1 MNSFSIVRHF
11 RHARACSQC
20 YQCGGRQS
28 KEVFEQENIFLCQN
42 VKLKS
47 CPSSGPGGSGGAV
60 RQRKGASG
68 GETSSSSTPIFFLV
82 VKVMKSYSVSH
93 ISSIYVEKLARL
105 DEDPNC

>member
-28 KEVFEQENIFLCQN
+28 KEVIEQENIFLCQN

-68 GETSSSSTPIFFLV
+68 GKLPCSSNLDI
-82 VKVMKSYSVSH
+82 KVMESHSVSR
-93 ISSIYVEKLARL
+93 SSIHVEKLARL